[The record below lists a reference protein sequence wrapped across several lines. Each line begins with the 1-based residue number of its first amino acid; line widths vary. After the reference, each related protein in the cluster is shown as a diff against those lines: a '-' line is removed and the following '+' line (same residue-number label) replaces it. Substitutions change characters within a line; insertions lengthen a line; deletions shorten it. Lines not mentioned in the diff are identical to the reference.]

1 MIIIII
7 IIKTEV
13 KKLRLRKMLASLGK
27 SWVLNPG

>member
-27 SWVLNPG
+27 AGS